1 MSRAAK
7 EKFINN
13 KNYSLPGG
21 EGPGGAMLK
30 LSKYVL
36 YDIVRSK
43 VILAYTAFLLLVSFS
58 LFNMEENSSK
68 AILSLL
74 NIVLI
79 VVPLISMI
87 FTTIHYYNSY
97 EFIELML
104 SQPMSR
110 RRILLSEYAGVS
122 LSLLSSFLIGVG
134 IPVLLFAPDSVG
146 FTLLFT
152 GFSLTL
158 VFTSLSFL
166 TSVIARDKAR
176 GIGFALLLW
185 FYFALIYDGLVLLI
199 LFSFSDYP
207 LEKITLVL
215 SALNPIDLGRISIM
229 LKMDVSAL
237 MGYTGALYKDFFG
250 SGTGILFTAG
260 IMLLWMVAPLW
271 WALRIFRRKDL

>member
-1 MSRAAK
+1 M
-7 EKFINN
+7 
-13 KNYSLPGG
+13 
-21 EGPGGAMLK
+21 K

-36 YDIVRSK
+36 YDILRSK
-43 VILAYTAFLLLVSFS
+43 IILAYTLFLFIVSFS
-58 LFNMEENSSK
+58 MFQMEENSSK

-79 VVPLISMI
+79 VLPLVSLV

-97 EFIELML
+97 EFIELMS

-110 RRILLSEYAGVS
+110 TRILLSEFTGVS
-122 LSLLSSFLIGVG
+122 ISLLTAFLIGVG
-134 IPVLLFAPDSVG
+134 IPVLIYEANDTGFA
-146 FTLLFT
+146 LLFT
-152 GFSLTL
+152 GMSLTL
-158 VFTSLSFL
+158 VFTSIAFL
-166 TSVIARDKAR
+166 ASVVARDKAR

-207 LEKITLVL
+207 LEKLTLLL
-215 SALNPIDLGRISIM
+215 SALNPIDLGRIFIM

-250 SGTGILFTAG
+250 SGTGIIFTTG
-260 IMLLWMVAPLW
+260 IMLLWILIPLW
-271 WALRIFRRKDL
+271 LAVKKFSKKDL